1 MRIYKTS
8 LLYRALLIAGLVS
21 LGGCNFSNEVADYQ
35 APEPPPEP
43 DYSSPL
49 PAQDPLSTFD
59 DDDELSADI
68 RWTTYGVPYVKADN
82 LESLGFGVGFAFAN
96 DNICVLADQIVKFNS
111 QRSMYFGPNN
121 PIGSNNNQNLID
133 DFGYLALGI
142 RDNAEQGFD
151 SLSEESQALLTGYAA
166 GYNQYLR
173 ETGVNNIDPTCAGQP
188 FVQEITP
195 IDLLTYAQ
203 GVALLPGASNFTGA
217 VFVAAPPNQNYLP
230 QPVAPTQ
237 QAMDLAPV
245 HVEMPEPNPTEMGS
259 NGWAIGS
266 ELSATGNGMVLAN
279 PHFPHTGNQRFWQ
292 FGTEIPG
299 ELKVVGGSLSGMP
312 GIVNI
317 GFNDHVAWT
326 HTFSTANRFVVHQLA
341 LDPEDETGT
350 HYMVDGESVP
360 MTTKTHQIQV
370 NTGNGLITLE
380 KTSYHSEF
388 GTIIKVPNSPLTW
401 GTDPYGKDVAY
412 AIYDANLPNF
422 EIFDHWLAM
431 NRARNIE
438 EYRQSFVD
446 YTGTVF
452 NNAMAA
458 DEDGDVFFTD
468 GSSVPNLSD
477 ETIAQ
482 WQGNTVLQGISASA
496 GFPVV
501 PGTSASHKAD
511 GKMPFS
517 KAPQLL
523 RNDFVQN
530 SNDSFWLTNPD
541 SPIEDVSP
549 LWGPIGNQQSLRS
562 RLGQQMLA
570 EGGSVD
576 GLFSRDDI
584 EAKLLNNRAFLA
596 DAILE
601 DLVALCMA
609 QGENP
614 VNTAAGAMSVKPGCD
629 VLAQWDGTMN
639 KESVGAVLFR
649 EFASEWSRD
658 PQWQVPYDAEQP
670 LTTPSGLKQSTAPLV
685 LLGNAM
691 ARIQSVGLSID
702 APLGEVQFVE
712 RALPDGTPSG
722 NRLPWGGAN
731 NIEGGFNVFRANTGS
746 DGTIYPRLI
755 YPQLEGSNLAA
766 NGAGY
771 HISYGSSWMFTMEFT
786 DDGPQAQGLL
796 SYSQSRNILSDHY
809 LDQTQLY
816 SQEPQLRPIW
826 YDDAD
831 IDDNVIEQRTITQSP
846 AN

>member
-1 MRIYKTS
+1 M
-8 LLYRALLIAGLVS
+8 AGVVS
-21 LGGCNFSNEVADYQ
+21 LSGCNFSNEVAEYQ
-35 APEPPPEP
+35 APETPSEP

-68 RWTTYGVPYVKADN
+68 RWTTYGVPYIKADN
-82 LESLGFGVGFAFAN
+82 LESLGFGVGFAFAK
-96 DNICVLADQIVKFNS
+96 DNICILADQIVKFNS
-111 QRSMYFGPNN
+111 QRSMYFGPHN

-133 DFGYLALGI
+133 DFGFLALGI

-166 GYNQYLR
+166 GYNEYLS

-217 VFVAAPPNQNYLP
+217 VFVAAPPNQSYMP
-230 QPVAPTQ
+230 QPVAPSQ
-237 QAMDLAPV
+237 QAMTLNPV
-245 HVEMPEPNPTEMGS
+245 HIEMPEPNPTEMGS

-266 ELSATGNGMVLAN
+266 KMSATGNGMVLAN

-317 GFNDHVAWT
+317 GFNEHVAWT

-350 HYMVDGESVP
+350 HYLVDGESVP

-458 DEDGDVFFTD
+458 DEDGDVFFRTAHR
-468 GSSVPNLSD
+468 S
-477 ETIAQ
+477 
-482 WQGNTVLQGISASA
+482 
-496 GFPVV
+496 
-501 PGTSASHKAD
+501 
-511 GKMPFS
+511 
-517 KAPQLL
+517 
-523 RNDFVQN
+523 
-530 SNDSFWLTNPD
+530 LT
-541 SPIEDVSP
+541 
-549 LWGPIGNQQSLRS
+549 
-562 RLGQQMLA
+562 
-570 EGGSVD
+570 
-576 GLFSRDDI
+576 
-584 EAKLLNNRAFLA
+584 
-596 DAILE
+596 
-601 DLVALCMA
+601 
-609 QGENP
+609 
-614 VNTAAGAMSVKPGCD
+614 
-629 VLAQWDGTMN
+629 
-639 KESVGAVLFR
+639 
-649 EFASEWSRD
+649 
-658 PQWQVPYDAEQP
+658 
-670 LTTPSGLKQSTAPLV
+670 
-685 LLGNAM
+685 
-691 ARIQSVGLSID
+691 
-702 APLGEVQFVE
+702 
-712 RALPDGTPSG
+712 
-722 NRLPWGGAN
+722 
-731 NIEGGFNVFRANTGS
+731 
-746 DGTIYPRLI
+746 
-755 YPQLEGSNLAA
+755 
-766 NGAGY
+766 
-771 HISYGSSWMFTMEFT
+771 
-786 DDGPQAQGLL
+786 
-796 SYSQSRNILSDHY
+796 
-809 LDQTQLY
+809 
-816 SQEPQLRPIW
+816 
-826 YDDAD
+826 
-831 IDDNVIEQRTITQSP
+831 
-846 AN
+846 